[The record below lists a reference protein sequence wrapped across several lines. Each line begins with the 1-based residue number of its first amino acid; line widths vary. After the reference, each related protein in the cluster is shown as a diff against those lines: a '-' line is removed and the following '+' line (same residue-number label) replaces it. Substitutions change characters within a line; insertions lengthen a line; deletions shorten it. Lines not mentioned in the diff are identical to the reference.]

1 MPHDPSVMLQSTSI
15 SVRRAPTQA
24 WCSSFYIKWPGF
36 CNWQSGDTFG
46 PLGCDGQGYIKSWA
60 LWNYNNQRH
69 NSWQPTTHRALY
81 RHQTEIHPQ
90 PFWERGLLICPTALA
105 LRVLLHAA
113 VWVSQHVGGVLTF
126 FVSSQ
131 SSTMGDSWE
140 YSVLLLLLS
149 H

>member
-15 SVRRAPTQA
+15 SVRRDPTQA
-24 WCSSFYIKWPGF
+24 WCSSFYIKCPGF

-46 PLGCDGQGYIKSWA
+46 PLGCDGQGYMQSWA

-90 PFWERGLLICPTALA
+90 PF
-105 LRVLLHAA
+105 
-113 VWVSQHVGGVLTF
+113 
-126 FVSSQ
+126 
-131 SSTMGDSWE
+131 
-140 YSVLLLLLS
+140 
-149 H
+149 